1 MPQEQNSAPASTTAT
16 TLPGRE
22 DGQPNVKEVAITRT
36 KPLCVIIAY
45 AWHGGKTI
53 MKAANFKKK
62 HLLEKFPSADIDIE
76 TVISPEDFKSVWTN
90 IYEKTTEKTKG
101 GLHKYDLYEV
111 HFLGHGA
118 PDRLYLKGVDYTV
131 DMVEKLEILPWH
143 KDYGILVLHACRT
156 GRMFENEKGEHDNNA
171 KCIASEFSKYQN
183 TKVIGQMVHATFNT
197 KHSHIIQTGMELGY
211 TQEGQTVLLPS
222 YRTFKDEIDFKYR
235 DYSLANSINID
246 ILQENDVVLWA
257 YKAGSNVANLY
268 GKDSEYAKLSDM
280 QIWPC
285 RLFINGE
292 SQDEQRIVGADVFN
306 SNDLEYM

>member
-1 MPQEQNSAPASTTAT
+1 
-16 TLPGRE
+16 
-22 DGQPNVKEVAITRT
+22 
-36 KPLCVIIAY
+36 
-45 AWHGGKTI
+45 
-53 MKAANFKKK
+53 
-62 HLLEKFPSADIDIE
+62 
-76 TVISPEDFKSVWTN
+76 
-90 IYEKTTEKTKG
+90 
-101 GLHKYDLYEV
+101 
-111 HFLGHGA
+111 
-118 PDRLYLKGVDYTV
+118 
-131 DMVEKLEILPWH
+131 
-143 KDYGILVLHACRT
+143 
-156 GRMFENEKGEHDNNA
+156 
-171 KCIASEFSKYQN
+171 
-183 TKVIGQMVHATFNT
+183 
-197 KHSHIIQTGMELGY
+197 MELGY

-257 YKAGSNVANLY
+257 YKAGSNVSNLY